1 MNTQKVA
8 VLTGASQ
15 GIGAGVVAAVSHARM
30 GEVSD
35 VVAGIVYLEDS
46 PFVTGEVLHI
56 DGGQNV
62 GH

>member
-1 MNTQKVA
+1 MHSV
-8 VLTGASQ
+8 G
-15 GIGAGVVAAVSHARM
+15 RM

-35 VVAGIVYLEDS
+35 VVAGVVYLEDS

-56 DGGQNV
+56 DAGQNA